1 MRRRGHKCVPR
12 IADAGDEDVL
22 LLYDLLGIRDPAV
35 AVPNIDP
42 DARRRRLTALI
53 NSMSLA
59 RTAPAVYVI
68 EDAHWIDEVS
78 ESLFADFL
86 TVIPQT
92 HSMVLITYRPEYRG
106 ALAQVHGAQT
116 ISLAPLSDS
125 ETTALLDELL
135 GSDPSVAGVKAL
147 IAGRAAGNPFF
158 AQEIVRGLAERGVLE
173 GERGAYICDAD
184 VADVSVPATL
194 QAAIAARI
202 DRLDAD
208 AKQTL
213 NAAAVVGLRFTV
225 ELLAA
230 LGTDPVLD
238 PLVRAELVDQVRFT
252 PSAEYAF
259 HHPLIRTV
267 AYESQ
272 LKVRSRRTASAAG
285 RRH

>member
-1 MRRRGHKCVPR
+1 MGIEHRRRPCWIGRLAARGAWWGVAGPAGIGKSRLVREGAAIARGRGIDVFSTFCESHASDVPFHVAARLLRDAAGITDLDHAAARAQVRAR
-12 IADAGDEDVL
+12 IGDAGDEDVL

-116 ISLAPLSDS
+116 H
-125 ETTALLDELL
+125 
-135 GSDPSVAGVKAL
+135 
-147 IAGRAAGNPFF
+147 F
-158 AQEIVRGLAERGVLE
+158 A
-173 GERGAYICDAD
+173 C
-184 VADVSVPATL
+184 
-194 QAAIAARI
+194 
-202 DRLDAD
+202 
-208 AKQTL
+208 
-213 NAAAVVGLRFTV
+213 
-225 ELLAA
+225 
-230 LGTDPVLD
+230 
-238 PLVRAELVDQVRFT
+238 T
-252 PSAEYAF
+252 PE
-259 HHPLIRTV
+259 
-267 AYESQ
+267 
-272 LKVRSRRTASAAG
+272 
-285 RRH
+285 